1 MSGAVISRPYAS
13 ALLEYAASREEV
25 ICLSGDLTT
34 SCEVDLFRDAFPSR
48 FVNVGMA
55 EQNMMG
61 IAGGIARG
69 GLTPFVHTFGVFA
82 TRRPFDQL
90 SMAIGVPGLRVRIM
104 GFLPGVTTSGGVTHQ
119 AIDDVALMRSVP
131 GMTVVD
137 LGDATEIIT
146 VLPQLDAVDGPVYC
160 RLMRGDVPVLFDT
173 PIELGKVR
181 VLREGSDLLLISSS
195 IMTQEALR
203 AADTLRR
210 LGVSVAHLHASTLKP
225 FAAEAVAAFAGRCR
239 GVVTLEN
246 HLVGGGLGTAVAE
259 AIAEA
264 GIACPLR
271 RLGLL
276 DTYAAGGSFP
286 YLLERFE
293 MDADAVVRAAAGLLE
308 LELESSER
316 LATGRLGNG
325 DQGRQ
330 EAL

>member
-1 MSGAVISRPYAS
+1 LTGAVVSRPYAS
-13 ALLEYAASREEV
+13 ALLEYAGSREDV

-34 SCEVDLFRDAFPSR
+34 SCEVDLFRDAFPGR

-82 TRRPFDQL
+82 TRRPFDQV

-104 GFLPGVTTSGGVTHQ
+104 GFLPGVTTPGGVTHQ

-137 LGDATEIIT
+137 LGDATEIRTI
-146 VLPQLDAVDGPVYC
+146 LPELDGVDGPVYC
-160 RLMRGDVPVLFDT
+160 RVMRGDVPVLFDT

-181 VLREGSDLLLISSS
+181 ALREGSHLLLVSSS

-203 AADTLRR
+203 AADTLEH
-210 LGVSVAHLHASTLKP
+210 LGVSVAHLHVSTLKP
-225 FAAEAVAAFAGRCR
+225 FDAEAVVAVAGRCS
-239 GVVTLEN
+239 GVVTIEN
-246 HLVGGGLGTAVAE
+246 HLVSGGLGTAVAE

-293 MDADAVVRAAAGLLE
+293 MGADAVVHAAAGLLG
-308 LELESSER
+308 LEAESNNR
-316 LATGRLGNG
+316 LVANRLGEG
-325 DQGRQ
+325 DRGRQ